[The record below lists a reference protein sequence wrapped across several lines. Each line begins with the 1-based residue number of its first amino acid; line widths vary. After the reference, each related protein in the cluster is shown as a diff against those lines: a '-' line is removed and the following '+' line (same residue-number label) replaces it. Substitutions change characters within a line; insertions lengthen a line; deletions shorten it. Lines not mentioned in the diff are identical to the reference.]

1 MYSINALAVVAILGL
16 TRSIFALPQDASA
29 AAAVPA
35 DPISKYTVDVSTSDQ
50 GRVVVGF
57 VNNIYQFFLNNV
69 KTPPTASSCVFYTT
83 GLTTEA
89 QEFAAR
95 QVKFTIWNVWDCSL
109 YDRDQADTNPLRDIL
124 KPNAHGSNFPDTQ
137 TYFSHMSE
145 AFAAL
150 CGGTA
155 TLLTDNRNNVDMSGI
170 WGQTEFPTLQKTG
183 NPGGQVNRVD
193 ACDENGNGCIKFW
206 TRSSLKRLRR
216 STIVSRAAVDEPKP
230 EKRQIENCPLCEA
243 LPNQC
248 FTPEELGKIFSD
260 VDELW

>member
-95 QVKFTIWNVWDCSL
+95 QVKFTIWVSL
-109 YDRDQADTNPLRDIL
+109 LGHLLCCQPFQSKQFQADTL
-124 KPNAHGSNFPDTQ
+124 H
-137 TYFSHMSE
+137 
-145 AFAAL
+145 
-150 CGGTA
+150 
-155 TLLTDNRNNVDMSGI
+155 
-170 WGQTEFPTLQKTG
+170 
-183 NPGGQVNRVD
+183 
-193 ACDENGNGCIKFW
+193 
-206 TRSSLKRLRR
+206 SLERLG
-216 STIVSRAAVDEPKP
+216 
-230 EKRQIENCPLCEA
+230 L
-243 LPNQC
+243 
-248 FTPEELGKIFSD
+248 
-260 VDELW
+260 